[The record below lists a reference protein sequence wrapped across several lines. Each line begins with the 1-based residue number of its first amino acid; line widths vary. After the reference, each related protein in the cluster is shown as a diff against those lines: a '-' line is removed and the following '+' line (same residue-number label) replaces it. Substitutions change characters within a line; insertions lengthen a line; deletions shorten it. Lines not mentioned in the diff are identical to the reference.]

1 MFRLVRTREEKVILG
16 MEPGGWITLAM
27 SARATWQT
35 YWGPQTDLRWGAQTD
50 LTCAEGHRRTC
61 TEGHRRTCA
70 RGHRQTWLE
79 GTHGPVLGGTD
90 RFLSPPS

>member
-35 YWGPQTDLRWGAQTD
+35 
-50 LTCAEGHRRTC
+50 
-61 TEGHRRTCA
+61 
-70 RGHRQTWLE
+70 
-79 GTHGPVLGGTD
+79 
-90 RFLSPPS
+90 